1 MHQLLRK
8 LTGGDRRSIGNV
20 ESVIHAVGKK
30 PALFDVLFGGLSVD
44 DPLVRMRA
52 ADAVEKISA
61 DQPDLLQPFKKT
73 IIRLAGESRQQEVR
87 WHLAQIIPRLKL
99 TPRERAQ
106 VVDILFDYLSDN
118 SKIVVTFSLQALTD
132 FATED
137 KKLRPR
143 VVGILKELT
152 ANGSPAIKNRG
163 QKLLKKLPVPY

>member
-61 DQPDLLQPFKKT
+61 DQPDLLQPFKKF
-73 IIRLAGESRQQEVR
+73 GV
-87 WHLAQIIPRLKL
+87 
-99 TPRERAQ
+99 
-106 VVDILFDYLSDN
+106 
-118 SKIVVTFSLQALTD
+118 
-132 FATED
+132 
-137 KKLRPR
+137 
-143 VVGILKELT
+143 
-152 ANGSPAIKNRG
+152 
-163 QKLLKKLPVPY
+163 